1 MSVEGKFLSKEIND
15 LFWREGLTLVTA
27 ESCTAGSVAAAI
39 TAVAGSSQFF
49 KGGIIAYSNE
59 IKESLL
65 GVNHE
70 TLETHGAVSEETVIE
85 MVKGAMKSMN
95 SDCAVATSGI
105 AGPTGGT
112 PDKPV
117 GTIWIAAGCK
127 DKVITLKL
135 EGDEGRNKNITG
147 KKAMIG
153 NNVSHSK
160 RRTKRTFDVNLFTKK
175 FYYVEQD
182 CWISLNI
189 CANGLRVINKKGLD
203 AALNEA
209 VTKGYCD
216 WKSIKIIG

>member
-1 MSVEGKFLSKEIND
+1 M
-15 LFWREGLTLVTA
+15 
-27 ESCTAGSVAAAI
+27 AAAI

-135 EGDEGRNKNITG
+135 EGDEGRNKNIANATQKCTATAPKVVPKR
-147 KKAMIG
+147 KKMSSNCRIICK
-153 NNVSHSK
+153 NSCFIQIKVLILHS
-160 RRTKRTFDVNLFTKK
+160 V
-175 FYYVEQD
+175 
-182 CWISLNI
+182 
-189 CANGLRVINKKGLD
+189 
-203 AALNEA
+203 
-209 VTKGYCD
+209 
-216 WKSIKIIG
+216 

>member
-85 MVKGAMKSMN
+85 MVKGAMKALKT
-95 SDCAVATSGI
+95 DCAVATSGI
-105 AGPTGGT
+105 AGPGGGT
-112 PDKPV
+112 PEKPV
-117 GTIWIAAGCK
+117 GTVWIAAGYK
-127 DKVITLKL
+127 NEIRTYRQ
-135 EGDEGRNKNITG
+135 ETNRGRAMNIER
-147 KKAMIG
+147 AG
-153 NNVSHSK
+153 NNA
-160 RRTKRTFDVNLFTKK
+160 LL
-175 FYYVEQD
+175 
-182 CWISLNI
+182 I
-189 CANGLRVINKKGLD
+189 LRDLLK
-203 AALNEA
+203 
-209 VTKGYCD
+209 
-216 WKSIKIIG
+216 